1 MRLII
6 AENYISFQVTLHLSS
21 RTFNIPHLILI
32 EIAHSQWI
40 ILKKHVV
47 LFEDYMSVLGYLA
60 ITQTEPPLASSVSIS
75 STEATCKSHYL

>member
-6 AENYISFQVTLHLSS
+6 AENYISFKSHLHLSS
-21 RTFNIPHLILI
+21 RTLNIPHLILI

-47 LFEDYMSVLGYLA
+47 LFEDYMSVFGLSGHNPDWA
-60 ITQTEPPLASSVSIS
+60 SVSLI
-75 STEATCKSHYL
+75 C